1 MAADPITTSTID
13 DIFNEAFSETDDPFA
28 DKPTTA
34 LNSTRDD
41 KAILS
46 PRKRKNDNDD
56 PFADLGLNDEVK
68 IKKVRI
74 PNPKLDE
81 SLLLSALGIPK
92 LRAVAKKDVAKKLR
106 FKGKGHEFTDVG
118 KLLNYY
124 QLWLDDLFPRA
135 KFADGLKMVEKVGHS
150 KRMAVV
156 RKEWIDEG
164 KPGYVSR
171 EMMQKELEEAA
182 REREREMAVE
192 RREVERRKEDMF
204 FPSPSKGAQK
214 KTGHG
219 GEEPDE
225 DDLDALLAEQ
235 SNAATRKER
244 RTVESD
250 EEDDLDAL
258 LAEQDAIRKP
268 PSPPPTS
275 SRTGDEDED
284 EDDDLDA
291 LLAEHEAH
299 GAAPPAK
306 VGSRK
311 RQAVFDEDSDDEDAL
326 DALLSEQKDRE
337 ELPLPAGPSEKND
350 GIETASEV
358 QETDGI
364 LSSSPLPNNP
374 EEEDLDALLASQEAR
389 DDATKQGKADSQGQ
403 KDESQGQE
411 DDFFGSPIPN
421 DEEL

>member
-41 KAILS
+41 KAVLS

-68 IKKVRI
+68 VKKARI

-81 SLLLSALGIPK
+81 RILLSAPGIPK
-92 LRAVAKKDVAKKLR
+92 LRAIAKKGVARKLR
-106 FKGKGHEFTDVG
+106 FKGRGHEFTDVE

-135 KFADGLKMVEKVGHS
+135 KFADGLKMVEKVGHT

-164 KPGYVSR
+164 KPGHVSR
-171 EMMQKELEEAA
+171 ETMQKELEEAA

-192 RREVERRKEDMF
+192 RGEAERETGNGGEEEMF

-214 KTGHG
+214 KMDIDR
-219 GEEPDE
+219 EEPDE

-235 SNAATRKER
+235 SEPAALKNTRAPDSE
-244 RTVESD
+244 
-250 EEDDLDAL
+250 
-258 LAEQDAIRKP
+258 
-268 PSPPPTS
+268 
-275 SRTGDEDED
+275 

-291 LLAEHEAH
+291 LLAEQEARRQPPTPPATSSRIGDEDDEDDLDGLLAEHEAQ
-299 GAAPPAK
+299 GVPVLPYG
-306 VGSRK
+306 GSKPQR
-311 RQAVFDEDSDDEDAL
+311 AIFDDDSDDEDAL
-326 DALLSEQKDRE
+326 NALLVGRAAAEKTAETMKNAQE
-337 ELPLPAGPSEKND
+337 E
-350 GIETASEV
+350 EV
-358 QETDGI
+358 M

-389 DDATKQGKADSQGQ
+389 DEAGKQGKDDSQAR
-403 KDESQGQE
+403 KDESQGQD
-411 DDFFGSPIPN
+411 DDFFGSPIPD
-421 DEEL
+421 DEVF

>member
-46 PRKRKNDNDD
+46 PRKRKNDNED

-68 IKKVRI
+68 IKKARI

-81 SLLLSALGIPK
+81 ALLLSAPGIPK
-92 LRAVAKKDVAKKLR
+92 LRAVAKKGVAKKLR

-135 KFADGLKMVEKVGHS
+135 KFADGLKMVEKVGHG

-164 KPGYVSR
+164 KPGYISR
-171 EMMQKELEEAA
+171 ETMQREVEEAA
-182 REREREMAVE
+182 REKEREEAVE
-192 RREVERRKEDMF
+192 RREVERQKEDMF
-204 FPSPSKGAQK
+204 FPSPNKGAQK
-214 KTGHG
+214 KTGDG

-235 SNAATRKER
+235 NKAAPSKESR
-244 RTVESD
+244 AFESD

-258 LAEQDAIRKP
+258 LAEQDARRKP
-268 PSPPPTS
+268 PTPPATS
-275 SRTGDEDED
+275 SRTGDED

-299 GAAPPAK
+299 GAAPPAEAR
-306 VGSRK
+306 SRK
-311 RQAVFDEDSDDEDAL
+311 RQAVFDDDSDDEDAL
-326 DALLSEQKDRE
+326 DALLSEQKDRKE
-337 ELPLPAGPSEKND
+337 DQLSAGLSAKHD
-350 GIETASEV
+350 GIELEPEV
-358 QETDGI
+358 GEADVT

-389 DDATKQGKADSQGQ
+389 DEAGQQEKDDSQAR
-403 KDESQGQE
+403 KEESQGQD

-421 DEEL
+421 DEVF